1 MAKKDNRFTVVY
13 KEGNSLTNAGYRQLL
28 VDKQTGVT
36 YLFISCGY
44 GSSITPLLNPDGSPV
59 ITRVDSLGALD

>member
-28 VDKQTGVT
+28 VDKHTGVT

>member
-1 MAKKDNRFTVVY
+1 MAKKDNRFIVVH
-13 KEGNSLTNAGYRQLL
+13 KEGSALSNSGYRQLL

-44 GSSITPLLNPDGSPV
+44 GSSITPLLDVQGKPV
-59 ITRVDSLGALD
+59 ITRADMSDWD

>member
-1 MAKKDNRFTVVY
+1 MAKKDDRFVVVH
-13 KEGNSLTNAGYRQLL
+13 KEGNSLTNAGFRQLL

-44 GSSITPLLNPDGSPV
+44 GSSITPLLDAQGKPV
-59 ITRVDSLGALD
+59 ITRADMSDWD

>member
-1 MAKKDNRFTVVY
+1 MAKKDNRFVVVH

-44 GSSITPLLNPDGSPV
+44 GSSITPLLNADGRPV
-59 ITRVDSLGALD
+59 VTRVDSLGALD

>member
-1 MAKKDNRFTVVY
+1 MAKKENRFTVVH
-13 KEGNSLTNAGYRQLL
+13 KEGSSLSNSGYRQLL
-28 VDKQTGVT
+28 VDRQTGVT

-59 ITRVDSLGALD
+59 ITRVDSFGGLD